1 MENNFKVEII
11 SPEKIIFSDNST
23 QVTIPSYEGEMSI
36 LKNHISIIT
45 FLRPGIIITNK
56 DDGKIEKFFVE
67 DGIAEF
73 NTNTLIILS
82 SSILNTKELSKDF
95 IDNLSKITQD
105 KLSQKDLLDHDRYVL
120 NCKLDVL
127 KEIRI

>member
-11 SPEKIIFSDNST
+11 SPEKIIFSDNLT

-45 FLRPGIIITNK
+45 FLRPGIISANK

-82 SSILNTKELSKDF
+82 SSILNIKELSKDF
-95 IDNLSKITQD
+95 IDNLNKTTQD

>member
-45 FLRPGIIITNK
+45 FLRPGIITKNK

-82 SSILNTKELSKDF
+82 SSILNIKELSKDF
-95 IDNLSKITQD
+95 IDNLNKITQD